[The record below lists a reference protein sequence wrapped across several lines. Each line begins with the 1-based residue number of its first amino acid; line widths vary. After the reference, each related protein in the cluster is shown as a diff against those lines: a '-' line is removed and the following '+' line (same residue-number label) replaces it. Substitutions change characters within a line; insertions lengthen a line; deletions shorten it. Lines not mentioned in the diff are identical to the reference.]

1 MAENH
6 SLIVVYFP
14 HANMGEFAGDLI
26 TPLACTIVTLLN
38 HFMYIFYVSCKKL
51 EESLNF
57 HEHVRIHHRPYTLQI
72 SVCITIPSLRRTDQ
86 K

>member
-26 TPLACTIVTLLN
+26 TPLACSIVTLL
-38 HFMYIFYVSCKKL
+38 FI
-51 EESLNF
+51 
-57 HEHVRIHHRPYTLQI
+57 
-72 SVCITIPSLRRTDQ
+72 
-86 K
+86 